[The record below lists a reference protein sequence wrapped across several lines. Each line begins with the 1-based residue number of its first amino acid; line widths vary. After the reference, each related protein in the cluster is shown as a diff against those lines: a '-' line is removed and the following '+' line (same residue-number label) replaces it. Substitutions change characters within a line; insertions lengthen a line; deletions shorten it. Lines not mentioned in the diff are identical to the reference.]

1 MQLSM
6 HFGRGREKLDHL
18 SSCRRISFRRDT
30 TIDTD
35 WVFFQL
41 ASPTIGSSQADK
53 AGATRQQRGC
63 YSTCVHAVHYKSL
76 LRLEAQSPC
85 Q

>member
-30 TIDTD
+30 TIDND
-35 WVFFQL
+35 WFFFQL
-41 ASPTIGSSQADK
+41 ASPTIGSS
-53 AGATRQQRGC
+53 
-63 YSTCVHAVHYKSL
+63 
-76 LRLEAQSPC
+76 
-85 Q
+85 